1 MLGELFKAAACFAL
15 HLCRYLQEMRDYVNT
30 AKELQKM
37 LLMLHTR
44 SRAAT
49 TIQST
54 WRGWA
59 QRRKWRPVW
68 DAYAEQKQHLA
79 AATVLQQVGSSATGL
94 CCPACPLLGE
104 LCTFCKYGCAMC
116 TA

>member
-1 MLGELFKAAACFAL
+1 
-15 HLCRYLQEMRDYVNT
+15 MRDYLNT

-49 TIQST
+49 TIQSA

-59 QRRKWRPVW
+59 QRRKWAPVW
-68 DAYAEQKQHLA
+68 EAYVEQKQRLA
-79 AATVLQQVGSSATGL
+79 AAKVLQQVRLSAARLRSGVSACL
-94 CCPACPLLGE
+94 PA
-104 LCTFCKYGCAMC
+104 
-116 TA
+116 